1 VIFWNKCRTM
11 RCNNAAAMRKR
22 CARSTLRHGT
32 PGALVRFT
40 GDISS
45 AGDCAMDQRDQE
57 LLDKQ
62 MRAINPA
69 PRRDGVI
76 IVTVLMVFFAGM
88 TVGGILAESAKE
100 PTRVAM
106 NDSVALQPD
115 GLPLTMRQ

>member
-1 VIFWNKCRTM
+1 MCRNK
-11 RCNNAAAMRKR
+11 AVAMRKHYADQTR
-22 CARSTLRHGT
+22 RDGT
-32 PGALVRFT
+32 PGALVRFMS
-40 GDISS
+40 DICS

-88 TVGGILAESAKE
+88 TVGGILAESANE